1 MNQNRIKKTF
11 PVLHMHCASCA
22 KRVEDAVRRLPGV
35 TDASVNLAA
44 SSATVVYDPDR
55 QNPSNIRQAV
65 QAQGYDLFVDS
76 DDSAG
81 ALDGIYAEESD
92 ILRRRT
98 LLAVLLTLPVAVT
111 GMCFMDAPHAAE
123 LMCAFSAPVVFLLG
137 RDFFAGAWMQLK
149 RRAANM
155 DTLVAMSVGTA
166 WLFSVFNMLFPGL
179 ATAGGAHPHVYFEAA
194 SVIIT
199 FILLG
204 RWLEQKAKRHAAIS
218 VGRLMGLQPGTVT
231 VAGGFGKYTEIPVGD
246 VVAGNVVLV
255 KPGGKIAVDG
265 VVIAGHSYI
274 DESMLSGEPVP
285 VLKQKGDKVFAGT
298 INGRGSLH
306 FEAEKTGEDTLLA
319 QIIRTVRDAQG
330 SKAPV
335 QKRVDRIAAVFVPA
349 VIAIAVVTLAAW
361 LLLDGRQ
368 GLTHGLTAM
377 VTVLI
382 IACPCALGLAT
393 PAAITAAI
401 GKAAERGILVK
412 DAESLE
418 TARKVSAAVF
428 DKTGTVTRGRPVV
441 VAVKWL
447 HGDDRAKHI
456 LHDLERRSE
465 HPLAEAIA
473 RHFDSAG
480 ENVSRPVARFESITG
495 KGVRG
500 VADGRTYLAGSARLM
515 EEYNIQ
521 IDGSLLAEAAAAHRQ
536 AQIAVWFAD
545 SEKALALITVAD
557 EIKATSREAVRLL
570 ESRHVACYM
579 ITGDSRHTASAIAA
593 QAGITRFHADMLP
606 HDKSEFI
613 KQLQAE
619 GHVVAMVGDGIN
631 DSASLAQADLGIA
644 MGQGSDIAMDVAQ
657 MTIVS
662 SDLTKV
668 SEAIRLSARTVAV
681 IRQNLFW
688 AFFYNLTAIPV
699 AAGVLYA
706 VNGFQ
711 LNPMIAGG
719 AMALSSLCVVGN
731 SLRLRFVK

>member
-1 MNQNRIKKTF
+1 MQH
-11 PVLHMHCASCA
+11 P
-22 KRVEDAVRRLPGV
+22 
-35 TDASVNLAA
+35 TD
-44 SSATVVYDPDR
+44 
-55 QNPSNIRQAV
+55 IRQAV
-65 QAQGYDLFVDS
+65 QAQGYDLLVDS
-76 DDSAG
+76 DDSAD
-81 ALDGIYAEESD
+81 ALDGIYARESD

-111 GMCFMDAPHAAE
+111 GMCFADAPHAAE
-123 LMCAFSAPVVFLLG
+123 LMCAFSTPVIFLPG
-137 RDFFAGAWMQLK
+137 RSFFAGAWMQLK
-149 RRAANM
+149 QRAANM
-155 DTLVAMSVGTA
+155 DTLVAMSVSTA
-166 WLFSVFNMLFPGL
+166 WLFSVFNMLFPGS
-179 ATAGGAHPHVYFEAA
+179 ATAGDAHPHMYFEAA

-218 VGRLMGLQPGTVT
+218 VRKLMGLQPKTVS
-231 VAGGFGKYTEIPVGD
+231 VARGFGKYVEIPVGD
-246 VVAGNVVLV
+246 VVAGDVVLV
-255 KPGGKIAVDG
+255 KPGGKIAADG
-265 VVIAGHSYI
+265 EVIAGHSYL

-298 INGRGSLH
+298 INGKGSLH
-306 FEAEKTGEDTLLA
+306 FEAGKTGEDTLLA
-319 QIIRTVRDAQG
+319 QIIHTVRDAQG
-330 SKAPV
+330 SRAPV

-349 VIAIAVVTLAAW
+349 VIAIAVVTLVAW
-361 LLLDGRQ
+361 LLFDSRH

-393 PAAITAAI
+393 PAAITAGI

-418 TARKVSAAVF
+418 TARKVSAVVF
-428 DKTGTVTRGRPVV
+428 DKTGTVTRGKPVV
-441 VAVKWL
+441 VAIKWL
-447 HGDDRAKHI
+447 HGDDCAKHV

-473 RHFDSAG
+473 RHFDSDG
-480 ENVSRPVARFESITG
+480 ENVSHPVARFESITG
-495 KGVRG
+495 KGVKG
-500 VADGRTYLAGSARLM
+500 IADGRTYLAGSIRMM
-515 EEYNIQ
+515 EEYNIR
-521 IDGSLLAEAAAAHRQ
+521 IDESLLAEAASAHRQ

-545 SEKALALITVAD
+545 SEKALALIVVAD
-557 EIKATSREAVRLL
+557 EIKATSHEAVRLL
-570 ESRHVACYM
+570 ESRHITCYM
-579 ITGDSRHTASAIAA
+579 VTGDSRHTAEAIAA
-593 QAGITRFHADMLP
+593 QAGITRFHANMLP

-619 GHVVAMVGDGIN
+619 GHVVAMAGDGIN
-631 DSASLAQADLGIA
+631 DSASLAQADLSIA

-657 MTIVS
+657 MTLVS

-668 SEAIRLSARTVAV
+668 AEAIRLSVRTVAA

-688 AFFYNLTAIPV
+688 AFIYNLTAIPV

-706 VNGFQ
+706 VNGFL